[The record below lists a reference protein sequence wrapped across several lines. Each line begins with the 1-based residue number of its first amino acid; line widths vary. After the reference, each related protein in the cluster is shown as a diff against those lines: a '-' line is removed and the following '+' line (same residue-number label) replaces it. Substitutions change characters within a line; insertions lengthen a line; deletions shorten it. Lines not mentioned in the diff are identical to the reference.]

1 MNNQLQAGGMRDK
14 GATPVELALGL
25 MLLVVPVAIVVL
37 SIAPV
42 FEHRNFVRRAASEAA
57 RVMVLSTGD
66 PVPEALQSIKAQA
79 TAMGIQPNR
88 VTVVFCGGMTCSVER
103 GTVIT
108 VDVAVEVEEL
118 SAFLPVG
125 TITVRSVHSEQ
136 VDLYR
141 SRP

>member
-1 MNNQLQAGGMRDK
+1 MNREA

-25 MLLVVPVAIVVL
+25 MLLVVPVAITVL

-42 FEHRNFVRRAASEAA
+42 FEHRNFARRAASEAA
-57 RVMVLSTGD
+57 RIMVLTTGD
-66 PVPEALQSIKAQA
+66 PVSDALGAITAQA
-79 TAMGIQPNR
+79 KAMGIDPDR
-88 VTVVFCGGMTCSVER
+88 VTVVFCGGVTCSVNR
-103 GTVIT
+103 GDVVT
-108 VDVAVEVEEL
+108 VDVAVEVEQL

-125 TITVRSVHSEQ
+125 GITVRSVHSEQ

>member
-1 MNNQLQAGGMRDK
+1 MNRES

-42 FEHRNFVRRAASEAA
+42 FEHRNFARRAASEAA
-57 RVMVLSTGD
+57 RIMVLTTGD
-66 PVPEALQSIKAQA
+66 PVPEALEAIMAQA
-79 TAMGIQPNR
+79 RSMGIDPGQ
-88 VTVVFCGGMTCSVER
+88 VTVSFCGGVTCSVDR
-103 GTVIT
+103 GTVVT

-118 SAFLPVG
+118 SAFLPIG

>member
-1 MNNQLQAGGMRDK
+1 M
-14 GATPVELALGL
+14 ELALGL

-42 FEHRNFVRRAASEAA
+42 FEHRNFTRRAASEAA
-57 RVMVLSTGD
+57 RIMVLTTGD
-66 PVPEALQSIKAQA
+66 PVPVALEAIMAQA
-79 TAMGIQPNR
+79 RSMGIDPGH
-88 VTVVFCGGMTCSVER
+88 VSVLFCGGVTCSVDR
-103 GTVIT
+103 GTVVT
-108 VDVAVEVEEL
+108 VDVAVEVEQL